1 MADPR
6 IQGYAA
12 AILEVAKAEDSLDR
26 VQDELYRVAQT
37 FESSGELR
45 DALSDPRLPTDR
57 KQAIVD
63 DLLGGRAN
71 KFTVGFVNFV
81 VSLGRASDFPAI
93 ARELV
98 AQAAGERAKV
108 VGDVRSAIPLD
119 DETIERLARAL
130 SKRTGRDVEVKVT
143 VDTALQGGIV
153 AQVGDVVIDG
163 SVRGRLAN
171 LRETLTG

>member
-26 VQDELYRVAQT
+26 VQDELFRVAQT
-37 FESSGELR
+37 FESSAELR
-45 DALSDPRLPTDR
+45 DTLSDPRLPNER
-57 KQAIVD
+57 KQSIID

-71 KFTVGFVNFV
+71 PLTVGFVNFV
-81 VSLGRASDFPAI
+81 VALGRARDFPAI

-98 AQAAGERAKV
+98 ARAAGEGDRV

-119 DETIERLARAL
+119 DATVSRLAQAL
-130 SKRTGRDVEVKVT
+130 SKRTGKNVEVKVT
-143 VDTALQGGIV
+143 VDESIVGGIV

>member
-26 VQDELYRVAQT
+26 VQDELFRIAQT

-45 DALSDPRLPTDR
+45 DTLSDPRLPVER
-57 KQAIVD
+57 KQAIID
-63 DLLGGRAN
+63 DLIGGRASSL
-71 KFTVGFVNFV
+71 TLGLVNFV
-81 VSLGRASDFPAI
+81 VGLGRASDFAAI

-98 AQAAGERAKV
+98 ARAAGERDKV

-119 DETIERLARAL
+119 DATVERLEGAL
-130 SKRTGRDVEVKVT
+130 SKRTGKQVEVRVT
-143 VDTALQGGIV
+143 VDESLVGGIV

-163 SVRGRLAN
+163 TVKGRLAD
-171 LRETLTG
+171 LRETLLG

>member
-26 VQDELYRVAQT
+26 VQDELFRVAQT
-37 FESSGELR
+37 FESSAELR
-45 DALSDPRLPTDR
+45 DALSDPRLPMER
-57 KQAIVD
+57 KQSIVD

-71 KFTVGFVNFV
+71 QLTVGFVNFV
-81 VSLGRASDFPAI
+81 VALGRAADFPAI

-98 AQAAGERAKV
+98 ARAAGEGDTV
-108 VGDVRSAIPLD
+108 IGDVRSAIPLD
-119 DETIERLARAL
+119 GATIDRLAGAL
-130 SKRTGRDVEVKVT
+130 SKRTGKDVEVKVT
-143 VDTALQGGIV
+143 VDESIVGGIV
-153 AQVGDVVIDG
+153 AQVGDLVIDG
-163 SVRGRLAN
+163 SVKGRLAD

>member
-26 VQDELYRVAQT
+26 VQDELFRVAQT
-37 FESSGELR
+37 FESSTELR
-45 DALSDPRLPTDR
+45 DALSDPRLPSDR

-71 KFTVGFVNFV
+71 PLTVGFVNFV
-81 VSLGRASDFPAI
+81 VGLGRASDFPAI

-98 AQAAGERAKV
+98 ARAAGERDKV
-108 VGDVRSAIPLD
+108 VGEVRSAVALD
-119 DETIERLARAL
+119 DATVERLSRAL
-130 SKRTGRDVEVKVT
+130 SKRTGKNVEVKVT
-143 VDTALQGGIV
+143 VDPSIVGGLV

-163 SVRGRLAN
+163 SVRGRLEN
-171 LRETLTG
+171 LRETLIG